1 MMRLMRKKKCGCFHC
16 FCSSKPQNSRNDCVR
31 GRPMNWFKKAASLFL
46 IHRNQI
52 IKTLFI
58 VVSITALF
66 IIYTYNSFVSVS
78 RVKKTVYLNS
88 INSNETVLAVRYK
101 NDAWTHTDNLMVVNK
116 RKQCKLIDLS
126 HENVTDSKLLN
137 YMDKKL
143 RDDSIE
149 YMLDKVTISEKLMS
163 EVINIDDY
171 NLKKEKS
178 GSVDQGNYYC
188 YSVCGSGANRKL
200 VLMKI
205 RGDRNAHCNV
215 RKFDSICDN
224 LISLYSKSE
233 NKISN
238 NRNREKSV
246 DNPVSV
252 D

>member
-1 MMRLMRKKKCGCFHC
+1 MINRLPKLLDKHKIVLCF
-16 FCSSKPQNSRNDCVR
+16 
-31 GRPMNWFKKAASLFL
+31 
-46 IHRNQI
+46 
-52 IKTLFI
+52 FI
-58 VVSITALF
+58 AVSVTVLF
-66 IIYTYNSFVSVS
+66 IIYTYNSFTSVS

-88 INSNETVLAVRYK
+88 INSNETVLAIRYK
-101 NDAWTHTDNLMVVNK
+101 NDAWAHTDNLMVVNK

-143 RDDSIE
+143 RDASIE

-215 RKFDSICDN
+215 RKFDSICGN

-238 NRNREKSV
+238 NKNRGKNV

>member
-1 MMRLMRKKKCGCFHC
+1 MKYKRHIMVLCF
-16 FCSSKPQNSRNDCVR
+16 
-31 GRPMNWFKKAASLFL
+31 
-46 IHRNQI
+46 
-52 IKTLFI
+52 FI
-58 VVSITALF
+58 AVSVTVLF
-66 IIYTYNSFVSVS
+66 IIYTYSSFTSVS

-88 INSNETVLAVRYK
+88 INSNETVLAIRYK
-101 NDAWTHTDNLMVVNK
+101 NDAWAHTDNLMVVNK

-143 RDDSIE
+143 RDASIE

-171 NLKKEKS
+171 NLKKENS

-238 NRNREKSV
+238 NKNRGKNV